1 MNSPN
6 LLYRRG
12 VGISEKYTDSKIF
25 IFIYKFL
32 NKIFNKEY
40 RVNNVKNTK
49 FVKKYKFIK
58 DIFPDIKRDEKLEK
72 LGIKNG

>member
-1 MNSPN
+1 M
-6 LLYRRG
+6 G
-12 VGISEKYTDSKIF
+12 SKIF

-40 RVNNVKNTK
+40 KVDNVKNTK

-72 LGIKNG
+72 LGI